1 MKKILFYCQNLL
13 GMGHLVRTTEIIR
26 NLVKDFQVCL
36 IQGGQTVQ
44 GFEFPP
50 EVETI
55 HLPAVQSVNST
66 LWEQNQIRVVDSS
79 LSLEE
84 VKEIRKNTLLKVFE
98 QFQPDCLVTE
108 GYPFSKI
115 SLSFELVPLL
125 ERARSQRPST
135 LVVCSLRDIIMVKE
149 IPNRAQE
156 EEKRCQFLN
165 QYYDMLLI
173 HSDPKIHRLEENF
186 SRAQDIICP
195 MHYTGYV
202 VQSPTENTAQSAED
216 IACLNSKEPLILV
229 SVGGGKLGHDLLES
243 VVESAP
249 IIEKALTHRIQV
261 FTGPFIP
268 DEKFIQ
274 LQKLAA
280 NKPNISIRRYTT
292 NLLAY
297 MEKASLSIS
306 LGGYNTTMNVLK
318 TGVCSMIYPSKK
330 DREQA
335 IRAEKLEKLGILDV
349 IRSHDLEPTRFA
361 QKIIDCVYKERVGN
375 TAEFLELQGAE
386 KTAELL
392 KALLE
397 VKALVTA

>member
-1 MKKILFYCQNLL
+1 MKKILFYCQNLS

-26 NLVKDFQVCL
+26 HLVKDFQVCL
-36 IQGGQTVQ
+36 IDGGQTVQ

-55 HLPAVQSVNST
+55 HLPAVQSPSST
-66 LWEQNQIRVVDSS
+66 LWEQTQIKVVDSS

-84 VKEIRKNTLLKVFE
+84 VKEIRKNTLLKVFDE
-98 QFQPDCLVTE
+98 FQPDCLVTE

-115 SLSFELVPLL
+115 GLSFELVPLI
-125 ERARSQRPST
+125 EKARSPRHST
-135 LVVCSLRDIIMVKE
+135 LVVSSLRDIIMVKE

-165 QYYDMLLI
+165 QYYDMLLV

-186 SRAQDIICP
+186 SQSLDITCP
-195 MHYTGYV
+195 IHYTGYV
-202 VQSPTENTAQSAED
+202 VQSSTEKPTQSDED
-216 IACLNSKEPLILV
+216 ITLNSEDPLILV

-243 VVESAP
+243 VVESAS
-249 IIEKALTHRIQV
+249 IIEKALPHKIEI

-268 DEKFIQ
+268 EEKFVK
-274 LQKLAA
+274 LQNLAV
-280 NKPNISIRRYTT
+280 NKPNLNVRRYTT

-318 TGVCSMIYPSKK
+318 TGVRSMIYPSNK

-349 IRSHDLEPTRFA
+349 IRPQDLEPA
-361 QKIIDCVYKERVGN
+361 CLAEKIITCLHKEVVVN
-375 TAEFLELQGAE
+375 PAEILELQGAE
-386 KTAELL
+386 KTGELL
-392 KALLE
+392 KSLIEA
-397 VKALVTA
+397 KALVAA

>member
-50 EVETI
+50 EVEAI

-98 QFQPDCLVTE
+98 EFQPDCLVTE

-125 ERARSQRPST
+125 ERARSQRHST

-165 QYYDMLLI
+165 HYYDMLLI
-173 HSDPKIHRLEENF
+173 HSDPKIHRLKENF
-186 SRAQDIICP
+186 FRTQNITCP

-202 VQSPTENTAQSAED
+202 VQSPTENKAQSAED
-216 IACLNSKEPLILV
+216 IACLNSKVPLILV
-229 SVGGGKLGHDLLES
+229 SVGGGKLGHDLLEC

-249 IIEKALTHRIQV
+249 IIEKALPHRIQV

-268 DEKFIQ
+268 DEKFVQ
-274 LQKLAA
+274 LQNLAA
-280 NKPNISIRRYTT
+280 NKSIITIRRYTT

-318 TGVCSMIYPSKK
+318 TGVRSMIYPSQK

-349 IRSHDLEPTRFA
+349 IRSHDLEPARLA
-361 QKIIDCVYKERVGN
+361 QRVIDCLHKEPVGN
-375 TAEFLELQGAE
+375 TTEILELQGAE

-392 KALLE
+392 KALIE
-397 VKALVTA
+397 VKASVTA